1 MEIMP
6 FLKILLV
13 EDSPADS
20 RLLWEM
26 LRDSG
31 IKGRFTLEP
40 AVTMKEAIKQLS
52 TKKFDLVLLDLML
65 PDSAGL
71 DTFRAAHKAC
81 PDVPVVLL
89 TGLSDENLA
98 ARAVREGA
106 QDYLVKGQ
114 VDPATLV
121 RSMRYAIERH
131 VAERSFRPSPKPS
144 EEGKK
149 LCPDMVG
156 SSAELKEVRSLIE
169 TVARTSNTSVLIM
182 GETGTGKELVANSIH
197 FLSSRRYGPFIKLN
211 CSAIPDTLMEAEM
224 FGYEKGAFT
233 DAKQSKK
240 GLFELAD
247 GGTIFLDEIGELSP
261 AIQVKLLRV
270 LQEKEFDRLGG
281 AGTISV
287 DLRIICATQ
296 RDLRKEVARGVFRED
311 LFYRL
316 NVVPLVLPPLRERKG
331 DILLLSNHFL
341 KYYAGLYKKSV
352 TGFSVEAME
361 LLLKHPFPGNVREL
375 EHAVER
381 AVVMGRG
388 EEVVPADLPEEIG
401 GDPGE
406 RLQAIQ
412 GVSSHERLTKA
423 MREFERQ
430 YIMSVLDEAKGN
442 KTLAAKL
449 LGVSRKTLWEKCK
462 MLQIASDTRDASGE

>member
-247 GGTIFLDEIGELSP
+247 GGTIFLDEIGDMDIRLQP
-261 AIQVKLLRV
+261 KLLQILENRT
-270 LQEKEFDRLGG
+270 LRKLGG
-281 AGTISV
+281 VSDVKIDVRVIA
-287 DLRIICATQ
+287 ATNVELAEMV
-296 RDLRKEVARGVFRED
+296 REKRFRED
-311 LFYRL
+311 LYYRL
-316 NVVPLVLPPLRERKG
+316 NVMVIGLPPLRERKE
-331 DILLLSNHFL
+331 DIVLLAEHFMNENAPVEGQEGQIRKLTPETAAVLSAYNW
-341 KYYAGLYKKSV
+341 
-352 TGFSVEAME
+352 
-361 LLLKHPFPGNVREL
+361 PGNIREL
-375 EHAVER
+375 KNVIER
-381 AVVMGRG
+381 AMILAG
-388 EEVVPADLPEEIG
+388 PEEIRPEHLHITGVQQPEPAAQPGAPQYSMDMSLEELEKAHIRNVLEKTG
-401 GDPGE
+401 GNITHASKVLGIS
-406 RLQAIQ
+406 RYTL
-412 GVSSHERLTKA
+412 
-423 MREFERQ
+423 REKLKKYGLR
-430 YIMSVLDEAKGN
+430 EAEN
-442 KTLAAKL
+442 
-449 LGVSRKTLWEKCK
+449 S
-462 MLQIASDTRDASGE
+462 

>member
-31 IKGRFTLEP
+31 IKNRFSLDP
-40 AVTMKEAIKQLS
+40 AVTLKEAIAQLS
-52 TKKFDLVLLDLML
+52 SKKFDLVLLDLML

-71 DTFRAAHKAC
+71 DTFRAVHKAC

-121 RSMRYAIERH
+121 RSMRYAVERH
-131 VAERSFRPSPKPS
+131 VADRSFRPSPKS
-144 EEGKK
+144 AEEGRS
-149 LCPDMVG
+149 LRPDMVG
-156 SSAELKEVRSLIE
+156 SSAALREVKSLIE

-197 FLSSRRYGPFIKLN
+197 YLSSRRYGPFIKLN

-233 DAKQSKK
+233 DARQPKK

-247 GGTIFLDEIGELSP
+247 GGTIFLDEIGDMDIRLQP
-261 AIQVKLLRV
+261 KLLQILENRT
-270 LQEKEFDRLGG
+270 LRKLGG
-281 AGTISV
+281 VTDVKIDVRVIA
-287 DLRIICATQ
+287 ATNVELAEMV
-296 RDLRKEVARGVFRED
+296 REKRFRED

-316 NVVPLVLPPLRERKG
+316 NVMVINLPPLRERRE
-331 DILLLSNHFL
+331 DI
-341 KYYAGLYKKSV
+341 AGLAEHFMNENAPAGGEGLVRKLSAESAAVLTSY
-352 TGFSVEAME
+352 GW
-361 LLLKHPFPGNVREL
+361 PGNIREL
-375 EHAVER
+375 KNVIER
-381 AVVMGRG
+381 AMILAGPDDVR
-388 EEVVPADLPEEIG
+388 PE
-401 GDPGE
+401 
-406 RLQAIQ
+406 
-412 GVSSHERLTKA
+412 H
-423 MREFERQ
+423 
-430 YIMSVLDEAKGN
+430 
-442 KTLAAKL
+442 
-449 LGVSRKTLWEKCK
+449 
-462 MLQIASDTRDASGE
+462 LQITPSGPAPAASVVAAPQYSMDMSLEELEKAHIKNVLEKTGGNITHASKVLGISRFTLREKLKKYGLRESENN

>member
-1 MEIMP
+1 MP

-31 IKGRFTLEP
+31 IKGRFALDP
-40 AVTMKEAIKQLS
+40 AVTLKEAISQLS
-52 TKKFDLVLLDLML
+52 SKKFDLVLLDLML

-71 DTFRAAHKAC
+71 DTFRAVHKAC

-121 RSMRYAIERH
+121 RSMRYAVERH
-131 VAERSFRPSPKPS
+131 VAERSFRPSPKLS

-156 SSAELKEVRSLIE
+156 SSDELKEVRSLIE

-247 GGTIFLDEIGELSP
+247 GGTIFLDEIGDMDIRLQP
-261 AIQVKLLRV
+261 KLLQILENRT
-270 LQEKEFDRLGG
+270 LRKLGG
-281 AGTISV
+281 VSDVKIDVRVIA
-287 DLRIICATQ
+287 ATNVELAEMV
-296 RDLRKEVARGVFRED
+296 REKRFRED
-311 LFYRL
+311 LYYRL
-316 NVVPLVLPPLRERKG
+316 NVMVIGLPPLRERKE
-331 DILLLSNHFL
+331 DIVLLAEHFMDENAPLEGQEGQIRKLTPETAAVLSEYNW
-341 KYYAGLYKKSV
+341 
-352 TGFSVEAME
+352 
-361 LLLKHPFPGNVREL
+361 PGNIREL
-375 EHAVER
+375 KNVIER
-381 AVVMGRG
+381 AMILAGPDEIRPEHLHITG
-388 EEVVPADLPEEIG
+388 GQEPAPAARPGAPQYSMDMSLEELEKAHIKNVLEKTG
-401 GDPGE
+401 GNITHASKVLGIS
-406 RLQAIQ
+406 RYTL
-412 GVSSHERLTKA
+412 
-423 MREFERQ
+423 REKLKKYGLR
-430 YIMSVLDEAKGN
+430 EAEN
-442 KTLAAKL
+442 A
-449 LGVSRKTLWEKCK
+449 
-462 MLQIASDTRDASGE
+462 

>member
-31 IKGRFTLEP
+31 IKGRFALDP
-40 AVTMKEAIKQLS
+40 AVTLKEAISQLS

-71 DTFRAAHKAC
+71 DTFRAVHKAC

-114 VDPATLV
+114 VDPAVLV
-121 RSMRYAIERH
+121 RSMRYAVERH

-144 EEGKK
+144 EGGKQ

-247 GGTIFLDEIGELSP
+247 GGTIFLDEIGDMDIRLQP
-261 AIQVKLLRV
+261 KLLQILENRT
-270 LQEKEFDRLGG
+270 LRKLGG
-281 AGTISV
+281 VSDVKIDVRVIA
-287 DLRIICATQ
+287 ATNVELAEMV
-296 RDLRKEVARGVFRED
+296 REKRFRED
-311 LFYRL
+311 LYYRL
-316 NVVPLVLPPLRERKG
+316 NVMVIGLPPLRERRE
-331 DILLLSNHFL
+331 DIVLLAEHFMRENIQLEGQEGQIRKLTPETAAVLSEYNW
-341 KYYAGLYKKSV
+341 
-352 TGFSVEAME
+352 
-361 LLLKHPFPGNVREL
+361 PGNIREL
-375 EHAVER
+375 KNVIER
-381 AVVMGRG
+381 AMILAG
-388 EEVVPADLPEEIG
+388 PEEIMPEHLNITGAPEQAPAAQPGAPQYSMDMSLEELEKAHIKNVLEKTG
-401 GDPGE
+401 GNITHASKVLGIS
-406 RLQAIQ
+406 RYTL
-412 GVSSHERLTKA
+412 
-423 MREFERQ
+423 REKLKKYGLR
-430 YIMSVLDEAKGN
+430 EAEN
-442 KTLAAKL
+442 
-449 LGVSRKTLWEKCK
+449 S
-462 MLQIASDTRDASGE
+462 